1 MHRGSLKNNDA
12 NIIHFQESSGKIKSS
27 FYKKSQPTK
36 YLPPSI
42 DFYNDFYKDNLSSIQ
57 LARNI
62 SPFFILESPL
72 EKLNNT

>member
-1 MHRGSLKNNDA
+1 MDNRSKKLNN
-12 NIIHFQESSGKIKSS
+12 GK
-27 FYKKSQPTK
+27 YKYTENDRIEPTK

-42 DFYNDFYKDNLSSIQ
+42 DFYTDFSKENLSSIQ